1 MNQNRKKKGNYPN
14 LRFPEFEG
22 EWEEKRLG
30 EVCAF
35 VRGPFGSALKKE
47 FFVDAGYAVYEQSHA
62 IYGNFNSFRYYITAN
77 KFEELIRFAVKP
89 TDLIMSCSGTM
100 GKFSIIPLNAKEG
113 VINQAL
119 LKLTA
124 KKGYYYEFVKNVLEL
139 PNIQNKLLAQSAGG
153 AIKNIVGMAELKEI
167 ALSIPQLHEQH
178 KIASFLTLID
188 QRNETQRKI
197 IEGYESL
204 IKGISHKLFQE
215 KSKNI
220 KLNDCVTCHSSSL
233 TEKTALGES
242 GIYPI
247 YGAAGVFAHNSYFL
261 IENDSILIIKD
272 GSNVGKLQYA
282 SGKHSAIGTLNY
294 LLPQKNIC
302 LKYIYYYL
310 QTFNFDLYKV
320 GSGIPHIYFK
330 DYGNEYIYCP
340 NIDEQERIANVLSTI
355 DSRIFIERTIL
366 DYCILQKRYLLQ
378 NIFI

>member
-1 MNQNRKKKGNYPN
+1 M
-14 LRFPEFEG
+14 
-22 EWEEKRLG
+22 
-30 EVCAF
+30 
-35 VRGPFGSALKKE
+35 
-47 FFVDAGYAVYEQSHA
+47 
-62 IYGNFNSFRYYITAN
+62 
-77 KFEELIRFAVKP
+77 
-89 TDLIMSCSGTM
+89 
-100 GKFSIIPLNAKEG
+100 
-113 VINQAL
+113 
-119 LKLTA
+119 
-124 KKGYYYEFVKNVLEL
+124 
-139 PNIQNKLLAQSAGG
+139 
-153 AIKNIVGMAELKEI
+153 
-167 ALSIPQLHEQH
+167 
-178 KIASFLTLID
+178 
-188 QRNETQRKI
+188 
-197 IEGYESL
+197 
-204 IKGISHKLFQE
+204 
-215 KSKNI
+215 
-220 KLNDCVTCHSSSL
+220 TCHSSSL
-233 TEKTALGES
+233 TEKSALEET